1 MHSVLIKSSFGS
13 EFINVFISLSPKTT
27 AEGST
32 ISCVIERMR
41 GLLDHVYVNYT
52 VTQLDSDTPANQD
65 FLNATGAVLF
75 TPGEPSQ
82 VCARVGESPSEFMQD
97 DKDCSHSLRTIKC

>member
-1 MHSVLIKSSFGS
+1 MHLVLIKSSFGS

-41 GLLDHVYVNYT
+41 GLLDHVFVNYT

-75 TPGEPSQ
+75 TPGDPSQ
-82 VCARVGESPSEFMQD
+82 VCARVGESPF
-97 DKDCSHSLRTIKC
+97 